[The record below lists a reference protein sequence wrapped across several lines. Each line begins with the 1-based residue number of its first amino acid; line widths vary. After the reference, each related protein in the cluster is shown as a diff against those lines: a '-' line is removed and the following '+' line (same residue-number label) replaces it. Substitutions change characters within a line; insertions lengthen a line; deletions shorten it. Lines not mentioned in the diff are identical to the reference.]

1 MVTALLSLLL
11 GRAIRKNLGMTG
23 ELTLTG
29 RVLPI
34 GGLKEKL
41 IASRRSGLNVLIFPK
56 ENLRDYDEL
65 PDYLKKGDRLRII
78 ATARKVSPAELAPAL
93 KILEAWGLEV
103 VLGENIYAEQ
113 NQFAGSD
120 EERTA
125 DLQEALDDPKCAAI
139 LCARGGYGT
148 VRLIDSVS
156 WEGFKNRPKW
166 LIGYSDVS
174 VLHNSLQNLSFTSLH
189 AMMPLEFE
197 KNSSESLRLLQDSLL
212 GKPYTIK
219 AAYHAFNRLG
229 TVEGEI
235 VGGNLSM
242 LYSCLGSKTAVNTKG
257 KILFIEDLDEYLY
270 HVDRMMWNLRR
281 NGYLDDIKALIIGT
295 MSDMNDN
302 TIPFGESAIDII
314 ARHAQDFDF
323 PVAFGLPIGHS
334 SHHLPLVFG
343 EKVTLEVNSD
353 ASTLNFNHGRKS

>member
-1 MVTALLSLLL
+1 M
-11 GRAIRKNLGMTG
+11 
-23 ELTLTG
+23 
-29 RVLPI
+29 
-34 GGLKEKL
+34 
-41 IASRRSGLNVLIFPK
+41 RSPK
-56 ENLRDYDEL
+56 FLQ
-65 PDYLKKGDRLRII
+65 KGDRLRII
-78 ATARKVSPAELAPAL
+78 ATARKVSPAELAPAIQ
-93 KILEAWGLEV
+93 ILEDWGLEV

-120 EERTA
+120 AERA
-125 DLQEALDDPKCAAI
+125 EDIQYALDDPHCAAI
-139 LCARGGYGT
+139 LCARGGYGS
-148 VRLIDSVS
+148 VRIIDAIC
-156 WEGFKNRPKW
+156 WEKFKLNPKW

-174 VLHNSLQNLSFTSLH
+174 VIHNTLQNLGFASLH

-197 KNSSESLRLLQDSLL
+197 KNSSESLSLL
-212 GKPYTIK
+212 HEALFGESYTIE
-219 AAYHAFNRLG
+219 APAHPFNRPG
-229 TVEGEI
+229 KVEGEVI
-235 VGGNLSM
+235 GGNLSM
-242 LYSCLGSKTAVNTKG
+242 LYSCLGSATALETTG

-270 HVDRMMWNLRR
+270 HIDRMMFNLRR
-281 NGYLDDIKALIIGT
+281 NAYFDGIKALIIGT

-302 TIPFGESAIDII
+302 AIPFGESAIDII